1 MAPHVGSSFN
11 PITLWS
17 GHPDC
22 EICPCVQQSSRIPK
36 ITLRS
41 SSAVIDCVWA
51 HCFVVDEHGNWLSVL
66 EQNRYWAFLK
76 QRSGQGLC
84 PLADFKDAAPEFKCP
99 VLCVQC
105 PADRYHEGQPG
116 TIHRILGKTFA
127 LNKSNRHYI
136 AISRD
141 ISMNVWTFTALFK
154 VAKCWRSELHGWK

>member
-1 MAPHVGSSFN
+1 MDHGSSFN
-11 PITLWS
+11 PITFWS
-17 GHPDC
+17 GHPNF

-66 EQNRYWAFLK
+66 EQKRYWAFLK
-76 QRSGQGLC
+76 QRCGQGLC

-116 TIHRILGKTFA
+116 TNHRILGKAFTM
-127 LNKSNRHYI
+127 NKSISLQYI
-136 AISRD
+136 KRYLCR
-141 ISMNVWTFTALFK
+141 NVWTFTALFK
-154 VAKCWRSELHGWK
+154 VAKCWRSGLHGLK